1 MAIDLNT
8 FIKENGLGYA
18 HSFGEKIILKANM
31 LETLEKSKTENKF
44 KATITLNC
52 KQETIDYLTSKDI
65 LALRDGKRIECTWTR
80 SRSGKA
86 YWNHNSS
93 SYLDE
98 EVIA

>member
-65 LALRDGKRIECTWTR
+65 LALRDGKRIECVWVK
-80 SRSGKA
+80 SRSGKP
-86 YWNHNSS
+86 YWNHSS
-93 SYLDE
+93 QYIE
-98 EVIA
+98 EEE

>member
-1 MAIDLNT
+1 MVDLDN
-8 FIKENGLGYA
+8 FITTNNIGYA

-65 LALRDGKRIECTWTR
+65 LALRDGKRIECVWVK
-80 SRSGKA
+80 SRSGKP
-86 YWNHNSS
+86 YWNHSS
-93 SYLDE
+93 VYLDE
-98 EVIA
+98 EVLA

>member
-1 MAIDLNT
+1 MINLDS

-65 LALRDGKRIECTWTR
+65 LALRDGKRIECVWVK
-80 SRSGKA
+80 SRSGKP
-86 YWNHNSS
+86 YWNHSS

-98 EVIA
+98 EVLA